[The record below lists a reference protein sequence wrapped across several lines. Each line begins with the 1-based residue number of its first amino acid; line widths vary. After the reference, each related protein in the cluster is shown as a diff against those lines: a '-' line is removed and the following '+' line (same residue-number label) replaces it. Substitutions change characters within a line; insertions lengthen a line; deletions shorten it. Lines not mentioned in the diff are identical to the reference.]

1 VRLVRSARSRFSLF
15 NLQPQAFTDG
25 GQCSGGFPCAYCNR
39 VGKTCIAPRTQPHNQ
54 DLIFVHLGDPSQ
66 VYPSKGKPRT
76 PVSVALAVPPVISL
90 DLHTKLSKHFF
101 SVFIQTN
108 DFTGAKSLNLNLIE
122 HLWQTNSGLREAIVA
137 VAALDASRR
146 SQTLSYGEKGV
157 VATTA
162 LKAYKKA
169 LVSLQ
174 TDLDCQMILSS
185 DACLWSTFFLGIFEV
200 NPFRQPMSGRC

>member
-1 VRLVRSARSRFSLF
+1 MKFASPSS
-15 NLQPQAFTDG
+15 TDG

-39 VGKTCIAPRTQPHNQ
+39 VGKTCIAPKTQPHNH

-66 VYPSKGKPRT
+66 ICPSKAKPRT
-76 PVSVALAVPPVISL
+76 TVSVALAVPPAISL

-101 SVFIQTN
+101 SVFMQTN
-108 DFTGAKSLNLNLIE
+108 DFAVAKILNLNVIE

-146 SQTLSYGEKGV
+146 SQTLSYGKKSV

-169 LVSLQ
+169 LRSLQ
-174 TDLDCQMILSS
+174 TDLDCQMILNS

-200 NPFRQPMSGRC
+200 NAFCEPMRDRC

>member
-1 VRLVRSARSRFSLF
+1 
-15 NLQPQAFTDG
+15 
-25 GQCSGGFPCAYCNR
+25 
-39 VGKTCIAPRTQPHNQ
+39 VGKTCIAPKIQPHNQ

-66 VYPSKGKPRT
+66 VCPSKDKPRST
-76 PVSVALAVPPVISL
+76 ASVTLAVPPVISL

-101 SVFIQTN
+101 SVFIQKN
-108 DFTGAKSLNLNLIE
+108 DFTVAKSLNLNLIE

-146 SQTLSYGEKGV
+146 SQALSYGKKSV

-169 LVSLQ
+169 LLSLQ
-174 TDLDCQMILSS
+174 TDLNCQMILSS
-185 DACLWSTFFLGIFEV
+185 DACLWSTFFLGLFEV
-200 NPFRQPMSGRC
+200 SPCSEPMGGLC

>member
-1 VRLVRSARSRFSLF
+1 MKFASPSS
-15 NLQPQAFTDG
+15 TDG

-39 VGKTCIAPRTQPHNQ
+39 VGKTCIAPKTQPHNQ

-66 VYPSKGKPRT
+66 ICPSKAKPRT
-76 PVSVALAVPPVISL
+76 TVSVALAVPPAISL

-108 DFTGAKSLNLNLIE
+108 DFTVAKILNLNVIE

-146 SQTLSYGEKGV
+146 SQTLSYGKKSV

-169 LVSLQ
+169 LRSLQ
-174 TDLDCQMILSS
+174 TDLDCQMILNS

-200 NPFRQPMSGRC
+200 NAFCEPMRDRC